1 MISTV
6 AIPYE
11 NTSRIVW
18 FSYLRVFLLKFA
30 KLDDWFFIV
39 LERTQFDDSIR
50 VPSEDSEQYGAKLWR
65 LQTYF
70 LFYIDLCDQD
80 CSHALHVSFFLKE
93 NMILL
98 MYWDELSRSSCFAH
112 ASVKQ
117 SWSCDLFLEICLHDV
132 IRMVQPREKGCQ
144 RLHTSFSVLLMW
156 QRDGRSWDK
165 IIKRKTNWEFMDC
178 SAC

>member
-1 MISTV
+1 MIDSLLFWKGLSLTIPFVYRPRTV
-6 AIPYE
+6 SNMAR
-11 NTSRIVW
+11 N
-18 FSYLRVFLLKFA
+18 
-30 KLDDWFFIV
+30 
-39 LERTQFDDSIR
+39 
-50 VPSEDSEQYGAKLWR
+50 YGASKPTFCFTL
-65 LQTYF
+65 TCAIKTVHMHYMC
-70 LFYIDLCDQD
+70 LF
-80 CSHALHVSFFLKE
+80 FFKE

-98 MYWDELSRSSCFAH
+98 MYWDELWRSSCFAH

-117 SWSCDLFLEICLHDV
+117 SWSCDLFLEMCLHDV